1 MDNVLL
7 WIITL
12 ITTLDNREGERKKL
26 PFKTKSAVSAGDIV
40 VSSNNRQVV
49 FFEKTFKVTNES
61 ITGTIRYTANG
72 ETKPVPKGAFV
83 SFEREVNGSRIGV
96 MTIREDGRYEL
107 RLRKEYNFDWYI
119 DNVELHYTVNGEVYH
134 TMTKLNE
141 LFNNRDLVLTAA
153 TTE

>member
-1 MDNVLL
+1 MNPLPEPSAILL
-7 WIITL
+7 
-12 ITTLDNREGERKKL
+12 
-26 PFKTKSAVSAGDIV
+26 
-40 VSSNNRQVV
+40 
-49 FFEKTFKVTNES
+49 
-61 ITGTIRYTANG
+61 TGRLNLCL
-72 ETKPVPKGAFV
+72 KGAFV

-107 RLRKEYNFDWYI
+107 RCRKEYNFDWYI

>member
-1 MDNVLL
+1 MQKD
-7 WIITL
+7 
-12 ITTLDNREGERKKL
+12 DAAGAGSQEGERKKL

-61 ITGTIRYTANG
+61 ITGTIRYIANG